1 MAINTD
7 LFANVYKPDVLA
19 CLAVLSNDE
28 VFTPPYVVNQMLDM
42 LPQELFRDPNTKFL
56 DPATKSGVFLRE
68 IAKRLIAG
76 LADKIPNLEER
87 CDHIFKN
94 QLYGIAIT
102 ELTSL
107 LSRRS
112 LYCSKYPNSP
122 YSIAQFDDVVGNIKF
137 HKIKHQWKDG
147 RCMFCGMSKTGAL
160 NEVVREGMETHAYE
174 FIHTVKPEE
183 IFDMKWDVICSNPPY
198 QLSFGIEGANSANA
212 KSIYNLFI
220 EQATKLN
227 PRYICMIT
235 PSRWMTKT
243 AQGIPESWVNNQLT
257 SNKYRIIHDFED
269 ASECF
274 PGVEIKGGVSYF
286 LWDRS
291 YDGKC
296 SYHFHQAGT
305 GNVFERNDYLDSKG
319 AGIVVRDPNAYSILD
334 KIQAIEGKY
343 YVDSDENFSGLVSA
357 KHYFDDSKYLT
368 SNWKGYKDSQTDEYN
383 IKYYLNVDR
392 ERTYRWISI
401 SQLPKN
407 RATKDLWKIFIPAAG
422 GSGNDDVI
430 LGKPFIGEPGS
441 VCSQTFLVIGYDAN
455 KHKFTEEECKNIISY
470 IQTRFFR
477 YLVSIKKK
485 TQNGPRGVYQF
496 VPLQDFSKPISD
508 EMLFAKY
515 NLSEEEIGIITNSI
529 REVSYI

>member
-1 MAINTD
+1 
-7 LFANVYKPDVLA
+7 
-19 CLAVLSNDE
+19 
-28 VFTPPYVVNQMLDM
+28 
-42 LPQELFRDPNTKFL
+42 
-56 DPATKSGVFLRE
+56 
-68 IAKRLIAG
+68 
-76 LADKIPNLEER
+76 
-87 CDHIFKN
+87 
-94 QLYGIAIT
+94 
-102 ELTSL
+102 
-107 LSRRS
+107 
-112 LYCSKYPNSP
+112 
-122 YSIAQFDDVVGNIKF
+122 
-137 HKIKHQWKDG
+137 
-147 RCMFCGMSKTGAL
+147 
-160 NEVVREGMETHAYE
+160 
-174 FIHTVKPEE
+174 
-183 IFDMKWDVICSNPPY
+183 MKWDVICSNPPY